1 MDERRLTPTNYEM
14 IPLNDKTNVRFFTS
28 TDSGSY
34 VAPHWHDALEI
45 VYVLEGSLK
54 VTAAGITRELKGGQ
68 CVMISV
74 SQIHST
80 LCTAPNRAIVFQ
92 IPESFIKKFIPNAD
106 NLHFSLTDPARSAVL
121 QSKVDLFKETLLK
134 MQFLVDLHP
143 DGAVLRFNSLLFEI
157 LFQLY
162 HNFCTETISEK
173 TARRSRDLQKLKP
186 LLDYIYENYNRPIS
200 LAEVSEIA
208 ILQPKYFCRFFKKCM
223 GVTFL
228 EYQNELRLSK
238 IYKDI
243 TSTNDKIADILERH
257 GFTNYKLFRKMFQQR
272 FHATPTQL
280 RKRTAAAASMDEE

>member
-1 MDERRLTPTNYEM
+1 MDERRLTPANYEL
-14 IPLNDKTNVRFFTS
+14 IPLNDKTNVRLFTS

-54 VTAAGITRELKGGQ
+54 VTTAGIMRELKSGQ
-68 CVMISV
+68 CVMISA

-80 LCTAPNRAIVFQ
+80 LCTTPNRAIVFQ

-106 NLHFSLTDPARSAVL
+106 NLYFSLTDPAKTAVL
-121 QSKVDLFKETLLK
+121 QSKVDQFKETLLK

-143 DGAVLRFNSLLFEI
+143 EGAVLRFNSLLFEI

-162 HNFCTETISEK
+162 HNFCTETVSEK
-173 TARRSRDLQKLKP
+173 AARRSRDLQRLKP
-186 LLDYIYENYNRPIS
+186 VLDYISENYNRPIS
-200 LAEVSEIA
+200 LEEVSEIA

-243 TSTNDKIADILERH
+243 TSTNDKISDILEHH
-257 GFTNYKLFRKMFQQR
+257 GFTNYKLFRQMFRQR

-280 RKRTAAAASMDEE
+280 RKRTAAVASVDEE